1 MGFIF
6 RFESLLKVRKHLKEA
21 AEIELSKA
29 LGRLNRERL
38 QLQSLSEDLEQ
49 AGQQFETDLRNSVPS
64 RWLRLYADFL
74 SGIKKRI
81 ADQQDSVARC
91 ENEVIEKR
99 RVLLEK
105 TKEFKIIERLK
116 EKDFQKWQDQ
126 QRLEEQKR
134 MDEIAVL
141 RHGRQFT

>member
-1 MGFIF
+1 
-6 RFESLLKVRKHLKEA
+6 
-21 AEIELSKA
+21 
-29 LGRLNRERL
+29 
-38 QLQSLSEDLEQ
+38 
-49 AGQQFETDLRNSVPS
+49 
-64 RWLRLYADFL
+64 
-74 SGIKKRI
+74 
-81 ADQQDSVARC
+81 VARC

>member
-6 RFESLLKVRKHLKEA
+6 RFGSLLKVRKHHKEA
-21 AEIELSKA
+21 AEIGLSKA

-38 QLQSLSEDLEQ
+38 QLQSLREDWDQARRRLEK
-49 AGQQFETDLRNSVPS
+49 ELRSSVPS
-64 RWLRLYADFL
+64 KWLRLYSDFF
-74 SGIKKRI
+74 SGMKARI
-81 ADQQDSVARC
+81 ADQQETIARC
-91 ENEVIEKR
+91 ENEVLEKR
-99 RVLLEK
+99 SILLEK
-105 TKEFKIIERLK
+105 TKEFKIIEKLK
-116 EKDFQKWQDQ
+116 EKDYQKWQDH